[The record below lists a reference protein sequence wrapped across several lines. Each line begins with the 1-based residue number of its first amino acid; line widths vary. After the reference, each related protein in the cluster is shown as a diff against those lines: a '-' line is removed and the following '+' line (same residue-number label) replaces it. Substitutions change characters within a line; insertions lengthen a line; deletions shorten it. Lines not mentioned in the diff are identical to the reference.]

1 MSLNDGVKKNDYN
14 YVNKAIQ
21 LIKFDGPNFILN
33 EEAMD
38 FLKSIKDEII
48 VISIVGKARTGKS
61 FLMNT
66 LLDLNGK
73 SDGVRIY
80 FKQFEVD
87 SSINSCTKG
96 IWIWGNYKKKDG
108 SNAKII
114 FIDSEGTSSVD
125 RSTKTYDSK
134 IFALVVLI
142 SSLFL
147 YNTTSNIDEQGI
159 SELSLAAHISNS
171 IVSDDKN
178 SAISELAPKFI
189 WLIRDFS
196 LEKIH
201 PDTGEEIT
209 SKEYLELCLNKKISG
224 KNSNENNI
232 IRENI
237 IKYFHERDCLT
248 LCRPVDSEEE
258 LKRLNR
264 IPFSN
269 LNTDFKTEILNLKNE
284 IFKNSQP
291 KKFQGKKLTG
301 IGLFHFIQN
310 IITKI
315 NEGAV
320 PNINNAW
327 ENVVINDIDDYLVKS
342 QNMFSNSI
350 KEIQNEWKY
359 EEVLDYLYEKKK
371 ESYFYFSE
379 VKILNRD
386 TFNYNSKYLNYFE
399 EKLALL
405 NEYIRTSSDKVLKN
419 VLIAKERSD
428 ENEFRNNFKEISKM
442 NNISDYH
449 NLIDIEEKSCSKTK
463 SALNGLS
470 KLSIFINGYID
481 IISSA
486 WNSISNNLK

>member
-1 MSLNDGVKKNDYN
+1 M
-14 YVNKAIQ
+14 
-21 LIKFDGPNFILN
+21 
-33 EEAMD
+33 
-38 FLKSIKDEII
+38 
-48 VISIVGKARTGKS
+48 
-61 FLMNT
+61 
-66 LLDLNGK
+66 
-73 SDGVRIY
+73 
-80 FKQFEVD
+80 
-87 SSINSCTKG
+87 
-96 IWIWGNYKKKDG
+96 
-108 SNAKII
+108 
-114 FIDSEGTSSVD
+114 
-125 RSTKTYDSK
+125 
-134 IFALVVLI
+134 I

-301 IGLFHFIQN
+301 IGLFYFIQN

-342 QNMFSNSI
+342 QHMFSNSI